1 MSQLISKETVS
12 NIQAQVNIVDIIG
25 QFVQLRKQGK
35 SLFGRCPFH
44 DERTPSFTV
53 TEEKQFFHCFSCGR
67 GGNVFNFIQEL
78 ENLSFP
84 ESVIRVAELG
94 HIPINVSLPTA
105 QFAISEKESKL
116 YEAHDK
122 ASEFY
127 THVLM
132 NTKAGQEALQY
143 LLNRG
148 YSIDTLKQFQFG
160 FSLKD
165 RTQLTQLLKPLELTS
180 EQMEDTGLF
189 VENDDGF
196 KDRFNQRIM
205 IPLRNEHGK
214 IVGFSGRVL
223 PGYSDEF
230 SSQAKYLNSPETP
243 LFAKRNFLFNFDLAK
258 KNIRKQNKVILF
270 EGYMDVIAA
279 WQAGIP
285 IGVASM
291 GTSLTHEQLQQLS
304 RITDTI
310 LIAYDGD
317 RAGLE
322 ATNRAIEMIQSMKFL
337 NVGIIPLDFGLDPD
351 EFIKERGPQAF
362 KDLIEHGQETIYQ
375 FKKRFLS
382 KKYQLQVESQRIQY
396 IEEMIAE
403 LAKLTNEVEFNLA
416 VKSLSEEFGLDIAT
430 IRHQVQ
436 IQRQQ
441 LQAEK
446 PRQKESTFVLN
457 QKEALVPKT
466 VIKNMEAQRQLMY
479 RLFHHSEAW
488 TYLFGIS
495 EDFVFPNE
503 QYEQLFLLFQGYR
516 QQNENLSVQDFL
528 LTLDSDDAKN
538 RNLISEIELC
548 QYSPECTEK
557 EIHDLVYVLSQKSPL
572 KEQLAQ
578 KKIELN
584 RASLMNDQEAKEIL
598 MKEIIQIQRQLHN
611 K

>member
-105 QFAISEKESKL
+105 QFVISERESKL

-214 IVGFSGRVL
+214 IVGFSGRIL

-243 LFAKRNFLFNFDLAK
+243 LFAKRKFLFNFDLAK

-279 WQAGIP
+279 WQAGVP

-291 GTSLTHEQLQQLS
+291 GTSLTHEQLQQLG

-322 ATNRAIEMIQSMKFL
+322 ATNRAIEMIQSMKSL
-337 NVGIIPLDFGLDPD
+337 SIGIIPFDFGLDPD

-362 KDLIEHGQETIYQ
+362 KDLVEHGQETVYQ

-430 IRHQVQ
+430 INHQVQ

-441 LQAEK
+441 LQTEK
-446 PRQKESTFVLN
+446 QRQKESTFVSRQNEVL
-457 QKEALVPKT
+457 APKV
-466 VIKNMEAQRQLMY
+466 VIKNVEAQRQLMY

-503 QYEQLFLLFQGYR
+503 QYEQLFLLFQWYS
-516 QQNENLSVQDFL
+516 QQN
-528 LTLDSDDAKN
+528 
-538 RNLISEIELC
+538 
-548 QYSPECTEK
+548 
-557 EIHDLVYVLSQKSPL
+557 
-572 KEQLAQ
+572 
-578 KKIELN
+578 
-584 RASLMNDQEAKEIL
+584 
-598 MKEIIQIQRQLHN
+598 
-611 K
+611 